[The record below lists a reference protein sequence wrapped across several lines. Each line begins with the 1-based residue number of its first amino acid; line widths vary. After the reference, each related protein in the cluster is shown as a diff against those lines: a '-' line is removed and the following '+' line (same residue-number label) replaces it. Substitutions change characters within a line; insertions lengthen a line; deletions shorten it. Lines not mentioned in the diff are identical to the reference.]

1 MNISLFHDKKI
12 HEISYH
18 FFREMEN
25 YLNSDKWFKKANKY
39 RITMKIGRGHVLTKS
54 LTLTTN
60 SCFDSNSE
68 KINKKL
74 TFGQM

>member
-1 MNISLFHDKKI
+1 
-12 HEISYH
+12 
-18 FFREMEN
+18 MEN